1 MLPLSRAISLGP
13 VIDLTSEAF
22 HLNDIS
28 GLEESGNPLG
38 ITLIFHSVG
47 QHDSIYYA
55 LTDFYSAR
63 DVAELQEAGS
73 PLGITLVKPKP
84 ETLNS

>member
-1 MLPLSRAISLGP
+1 MNEISPPKVLGGSSALLLEGSARMRPLSRAISLGP

-38 ITLIFHSVG
+38 ITLRKHAILHSVG
-47 QHDSIYYA
+47 QHD
-55 LTDFYSAR
+55 
-63 DVAELQEAGS
+63 
-73 PLGITLVKPKP
+73 
-84 ETLNS
+84 